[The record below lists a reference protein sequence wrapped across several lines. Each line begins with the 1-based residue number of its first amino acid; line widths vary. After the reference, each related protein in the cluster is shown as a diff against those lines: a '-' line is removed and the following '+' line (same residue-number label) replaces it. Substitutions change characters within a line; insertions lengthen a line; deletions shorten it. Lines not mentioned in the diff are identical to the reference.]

1 MWLKYNLGAICDTKC
16 VPLWT
21 STTLNGKIKGTV
33 ENIVA
38 ISCSFFC
45 NTRGLLQYVVHI
57 TIDAQVVAICNS
69 YCNATKVRQKVTLL
83 QPIHALL
90 QYEAMFFATVSMTS
104 ATCQNCCNIC
114 LNITTKMYFVAIPSH
129 YCNKM
134 INSCSRTELLQYHYH
149 ITTPMHLVAIHG
161 FYCNKMST

>member
-1 MWLKYNLGAICDTKC
+1 MLLFD
-16 VPLWT
+16 
-21 STTLNGKIKGTV
+21 
-33 ENIVA
+33 
-38 ISCSFFC
+38 
-45 NTRGLLQYVVHI
+45 NTRGLLHYVVRI
-57 TIDAQVVAICNS
+57 TMDAQFVAICNS
-69 YCNATKVRQKVTLL
+69 YSNATKVRQKVTLL

-114 LNITTKMYFVAIPSH
+114 INITTKMYFVAIPSL

-134 INSCSRTELLQYHYH
+134 TKSCNGMEPSQYHYH

-161 FYCNKMST
+161 FYCNKTST